1 MKPQWKHDCTACTY
15 IGSMHMHNH
24 TEDWYVCSGSV
35 IARKGD
41 EGSDYWSMPKDMVT
55 DDRYLTANWD
65 GTVGY
70 YHMRVL
76 AQFMLNKHKKEQA

>member
-24 TEDWYVCSGSV
+24 TSDWYVCSDSV
-35 IARKGD
+35 IARRSDDGP
-41 EGSDYWSMPKDMVT
+41 DYWSMPTDMVT

-65 GTVGY
+65 GVVGY

-76 AQFMLNKHKKEQA
+76 AQFMLTKHKKEQA

>member
-1 MKPQWKHDCTACTY
+1 
-15 IGSMHMHNH
+15 
-24 TEDWYVCSGSV
+24 
-35 IARKGD
+35 
-41 EGSDYWSMPKDMVT
+41 MPKDMVT

-65 GTVGY
+65 GVVGY

>member
-24 TEDWYVCSGSV
+24 TADWYVCSGSV
-35 IARKGD
+35 IARRSDDGP
-41 EGSDYWSMPKDMVT
+41 DYWSMPTDMVT
-55 DDRYLTANWD
+55 DNHSLTNWD
-65 GTVGY
+65 GVIAH

-76 AQFMLNKHKKEQA
+76 AQFMLTKHKKEQA